1 MHMLPPMRP
10 TRKIIADFVGVFLIG
25 ALAGGLV
32 TWSYT
37 DTQLTTFMSRTN
49 DPDSMVARM
58 NKRYVEEY
66 HLTPDEIS
74 RIQPTIKEMAQH
86 IYQVRHQ
93 FGIDIM
99 ATLDN
104 YHQKIAEQLTPEH
117 RAAYEKAI
125 AEHKMKLASML
136 LDQSSPSQEQK

>member
-1 MHMLPPMRP
+1 
-10 TRKIIADFVGVFLIG
+10 
-25 ALAGGLV
+25 
-32 TWSYT
+32 
-37 DTQLTTFMSRTN
+37 
-49 DPDSMVARM
+49 
-58 NKRYVEEY
+58 
-66 HLTPDEIS
+66 
-74 RIQPTIKEMAQH
+74 
-86 IYQVRHQ
+86 
-93 FGIDIM
+93 M

>member
-1 MHMLPPMRP
+1 
-10 TRKIIADFVGVFLIG
+10 
-25 ALAGGLV
+25 
-32 TWSYT
+32 
-37 DTQLTTFMSRTN
+37 MSRTN